1 MKTFFSTFL
10 FCFLHTTTT
19 QVQAFWTGAKVS
31 YQPYRAASTAMFTL
45 IKTTASKYST
55 VPVHFE
61 RSSIDEGFLIFE
73 FENVK
78 KLRGSGEYDDDEED
92 DEEENED
99 EEEDE
104 SLPPTE
110 LDEDDR
116 MIECQKVVRRD
127 FYKFY
132 YSLACISQ
140 LNYYSYR

>member
-1 MKTFFSTFL
+1 
-10 FCFLHTTTT
+10 
-19 QVQAFWTGAKVS
+19 
-31 YQPYRAASTAMFTL
+31 MFTL

-78 KLRGSGEYDDDEED
+78 KLRGSGEYDDD
-92 DEEENED
+92 DEEEDEDEDED

-127 FYKFY
+127 FYKFFLFPCLHFTIKLLLLSIVKY
-132 YSLACISQ
+132 CIS
-140 LNYYSYR
+140 LVHALTFI